1 VFHELKISFSEQI
14 VIFINQSLSV
24 APCSLFFSY
33 LWFMSQFTDSWNIV
47 KHLTF
52 RRGWNLVLLKTSY
65 WFSRLTR
72 KANTWGNPF
81 SLSIEPTTACNL
93 GCPECPSGL
102 KQFTRPTGKL
112 NLDLHEKILS
122 QVSSS
127 VFYIN
132 YYFQGEPFLH
142 PQFLDLIRQAKK
154 HKIYTAT
161 STNAHFIDQKKAEEI
176 IDSGLDRLIISIDGL
191 TQETYENYRVHGNL
205 AKVIEASK
213 LLIEAKEAKASA
225 TPHLIFQFLAV
236 KPNEHE
242 IPAIFTLG
250 NEMGIDE
257 VRIKT
262 AQVYDYE
269 NGNPLIPEN
278 EKYSRYKRQTDG
290 TYKLKYATGNHC
302 WRMWSGSVLTWDGK
316 VVPCCFDKDAQHV
329 LGSVETS
336 NFQTIWK
343 DKKYRNFRQA
353 ILTGRNQIDI
363 CQNCSEGAKV
373 FQ

>member
-1 VFHELKISFSEQI
+1 
-14 VIFINQSLSV
+14 
-24 APCSLFFSY
+24 
-33 LWFMSQFTDSWNIV
+33 MSGIKDQWNIL
-47 KHLTF
+47 KHLTLK
-52 RRGWNLVLLKTSY
+52 RVVNLVLLRFSY
-65 WFSRLTR
+65 RISRIF
-72 KANTWGNPF
+72 KKPIHWGSPF

-112 NLDLHEKILS
+112 DLELHQRMLN
-122 QVSSS
+122 QVDKS

-142 PQFLDLIRQAKK
+142 PQFLELIRQAKK
-154 HKIYTAT
+154 HRIYTAT

-205 AKVIEASK
+205 AKVIEATK
-213 LLIEAKEAKASA
+213 FLVEAKRIKQST

-242 IPAIFTLG
+242 IPAVHSLG
-250 NEMGIDE
+250 KELGVDE

-262 AQVYDYE
+262 AQLYDYKF
-269 NGNPLIPEN
+269 GNPLMPEN
-278 EKYSRYKRQTDG
+278 EQYARYKKNLDG
-290 TYKLKYATGNHC
+290 TYSLKYKTGDHC

-329 LGSVETS
+329 LGSLDKMDFNTVWNSEIYS
-336 NFQTIWK
+336 NFRK
-343 DKKYRNFRQA
+343 A
-353 ILTGRNQIDI
+353 VLTGRNQIEI
-363 CQNCSEGAKV
+363 CKNCSEGAKV
-373 FQ
+373 WT